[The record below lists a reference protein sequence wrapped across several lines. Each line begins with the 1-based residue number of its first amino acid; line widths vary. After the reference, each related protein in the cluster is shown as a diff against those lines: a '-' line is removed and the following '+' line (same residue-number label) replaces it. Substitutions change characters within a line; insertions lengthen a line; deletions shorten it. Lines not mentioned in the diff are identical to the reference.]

1 MTRKNN
7 SLNICAAAL
16 AMLAATGLAIGAE
29 QPAMQAGVHV
39 EMAVTNRA
47 AALPEANAPEA
58 VVVAITADG
67 GEYVGVRKSSEAELA
82 GRLKAALAAQSG
94 KRVYIKADARAGYG
108 VVQRAFESARSAGA
122 GAVFLLTDQ
131 PAPAGHANPL
141 PPMGIKLHTKPAN
154 GAAVVQAPDRT
165 QPRAVRVDGKDIGVE
180 DLAAAIRRMAQEHGA
195 RPVRL
200 EANVEIAFQDVARIV
215 DACREAGAEVYLA
228 TTRR

>member
-1 MTRKNN
+1 MR
-7 SLNICAAAL
+7 AAL
-16 AMLAATGLAIGAE
+16 GMIAASGVGVKAQA
-29 QPAMQAGVHV
+29 PALRAGIQV

-47 AALPEANAPEA
+47 AALPEADAPEA

-67 GEYVGVRKSSEAELA
+67 GEYVGVRKSGEAELA

-94 KRVYIKADARAGYG
+94 KRVYIKADARAVYG

-122 GAVFLLTDQ
+122 GAVFLLTNQ

-141 PPMGIKLHTKPAN
+141 SPMGIKLHTKPAN
-154 GAAVVQAPDRT
+154 DAVVVQAPDRT
-165 QPRAVRVDGKDIGVE
+165 QPQAVRVDGKNIGVG
-180 DLAAAIRRMAQEHGA
+180 DLAGAIRRLAQEHGA

-200 EANVEIAFQDVARIV
+200 EADVEIAFQDVVRIV

-228 TTRR
+228 PTRR

>member
-7 SLNICAAAL
+7 SLTICAAAL
-16 AMLAATGLAIGAE
+16 AMLAAMGLAIGAE

-39 EMAVTNRA
+39 AMAVTNRA
-47 AALPEANAPEA
+47 AALPEAAAPEA

-67 GEYVGVRKSSEAELA
+67 GEYVGVRQSTEAGLT
-82 GRLKAALAAQSG
+82 GHLKAALAAQSG

-131 PAPAGHANPL
+131 PAPAGRANPL
-141 PPMGIKLHTKPAN
+141 PPMGIKLHGKSAN
-154 GAAVVQAPDRT
+154 NAVVVQAPDRT
-165 QPRAVRVDGKDIGVE
+165 QPQAVRVDGKNIGVG
-180 DLAAAIRRMAQEHGA
+180 DLAGAIRRLVQEHGA

-200 EANVEIAFQDVARIV
+200 EADVEIAFQEIVRIV